1 MITSTIGRIFLDAY
15 NEKMGTNYTAKQFF
29 VEVYYPVFFD
39 HEKYMMTA
47 GNSPLENPKISW
59 EKMLKGLIPYEIKE
73 KREERFENLMSKIDM
88 SEADASI
95 AIGYPTLD
103 IVAPTSGQVS
113 NINLPIAKDDVFLSW
128 IGNGLGVG
136 VQGGDIILLSDVR
149 LLLEIF
155 EGWNFYRNILEAN
168 QELKG
173 NQINTWNG
181 QWLAHRFDDFF
192 YDEEDPMAN
201 FNPFETK
208 NEVMSIAVQSWTK
221 VLIGISKSFNN
232 PQMMGYVYNLGQTN
246 TTIGFIPFNLN
257 QIRRP
262 VELYKQFFGMDN
274 GRKAEELWGTEYGF
288 RTSCQ
293 KGIIGVEA
301 MKPKGLKQY
310 MDGNT
315 PKPATKEEQQINYN
329 VYQIWL
335 LAMLNNQELWDKS
348 QELAK
353 KLHHYACSGTNG
365 RTGNSRKVDEV
376 KSSINKKQFIE
387 AVAAIMPDID
397 NVDDIV
403 KLVEL
408 VNVMPTDNVPY
419 FLTLLRFHYAALEN
433 NSKK

>member
-1 MITSTIGRIFLDAY
+1 MITSSIGRIFLDAY
-15 NEKMGTNYTAKQFF
+15 NEKMGTDYDAITFF
-29 VEVYYPVFFD
+29 NEVYHPLFFGSN
-39 HEKYMMTA
+39 KYLQWVQ
-47 GNSPLENPKISW
+47 NSP
-59 EKMLKGLIPYEIKE
+59 
-73 KREERFENLMSKIDM
+73 FVQMSKGQKVETLT
-88 SEADASI
+88 SEEQAEKLQDLHNKINNGFKDASV
-95 AIGYPTLD
+95 AIGFPASEEKEFAT
-103 IVAPTSGQVS
+103 TSGQVT
-113 NINLPIAKDDVFLSW
+113 NLDIPIEKEDIYLSW
-128 IGNGLGVG
+128 IGSSLGVG
-136 VQGGDIILLSDVR
+136 LQGGLSILFSNK
-149 LLLEIF
+149 EILYALY
-155 EGWNFYRNILEAN
+155 EGWLQYRKTLSAN
-168 QELKG
+168 DELRG

-181 QWLAHRFDDFF
+181 QWLAHCFDEFL

-208 NEVMSIAVQSWTK
+208 NGVMSIAVQSWTK

-232 PQMMGYVYNLGQTN
+232 PQLMGYVYNLGQTN

-262 VELYKQFFGMDN
+262 IELYKQLFGMDN
-274 GRKAEELWGTEYGF
+274 GRKAEDMWGTEYGF
-288 RTSCQ
+288 RASCQ

-348 QELAK
+348 QEFAK

-365 RTGNSRKVDEV
+365 RTGNSRKVDEI

-387 AVAAIMPDID
+387 AVAAIMSDID
-397 NVDDIV
+397 NVDDVV
-403 KLVEL
+403 KMVEL

>member
-15 NEKMGTNYTAKQFF
+15 NEKMGTDYDAITFF
-29 VEVYYPVFFD
+29 NEVYHPLFFGSN
-39 HEKYMMTA
+39 KYLQWVQ
-47 GNSPLENPKISW
+47 NSP
-59 EKMLKGLIPYEIKE
+59 
-73 KREERFENLMSKIDM
+73 FVQMSKGQKVETLTPKERTEKLQDLHNKINNGFK
-88 SEADASI
+88 DASV
-95 AIGYPTLD
+95 AIGFPASEEKEFAT
-103 IVAPTSGQVS
+103 TSGQVT
-113 NINLPIAKDDVFLSW
+113 NLDFPIEKDDIYLSW
-128 IGNGLGVG
+128 IGSSLGIGL
-136 VQGGDIILLSDVR
+136 QGGLSILFSDK
-149 LLLEIF
+149 EILYTLY
-155 EGWNFYRNILEAN
+155 EGWLHYRKTLSAN
-168 QELKG
+168 DELRG

-181 QWLAHRFDDFF
+181 QWLAHRFDEIL
-192 YDEEDPMAN
+192 YDEENPMAN
-201 FNPFETK
+201 FSPFETK
-208 NEVMSIAVQSWTK
+208 NGVVSIAVQSWTK

-262 VELYKQFFGMDN
+262 VELYKQLFGMDN

-293 KGIIGVEA
+293 KGIIGIEA

-348 QELAK
+348 QEFAK
-353 KLHHYACSGTNG
+353 ELYHYACSGKNG
-365 RTGNSRKVDEV
+365 KTGNSRKVDEV

-397 NVDDIV
+397 NVDGVV

-408 VNVMPTDNVPY
+408 VNLMPTDNVPY

>member
-15 NEKMGTNYTAKQFF
+15 NEKMGTDYDAITFF
-29 VEVYYPVFFD
+29 NEVYHPLFFGSN
-39 HEKYMMTA
+39 KYLQWVQ
-47 GNSPLENPKISW
+47 NSP
-59 EKMLKGLIPYEIKE
+59 
-73 KREERFENLMSKIDM
+73 FVQMSKGQKVETLT
-88 SEADASI
+88 SEEQAEKLQDLHNKINNGFKDASV
-95 AIGYPTLD
+95 AIGFPASEEKEFAT
-103 IVAPTSGQVS
+103 TSGQVT
-113 NINLPIAKDDVFLSW
+113 NLDIPIEKDDVYLSW
-128 IGNGLGVG
+128 IGSSLGVG
-136 VQGGDIILLSDVR
+136 LQGGLSILFSAK
-149 LLLEIF
+149 EILYALY
-155 EGWNFYRNILEAN
+155 EGWLQYRKTLSAN
-168 QELKG
+168 NELRG

-181 QWLAHRFDDFF
+181 QWLAHRFDEIL
-192 YDEEDPMAN
+192 YDEEAPMAN